1 MELAIFI
8 KKMSDA
14 HAAQL
19 FNVSER
25 TASSWRRLERAPSPM
40 QSQNIIDLT
49 EGRVTWEGIYRPYV
63 KYRRKQAQRL
73 AAKQQP

>member
-8 KKMSDA
+8 KKMSDS

-40 QSQNIIDLT
+40 QSQKIIDLT
-49 EGRVTWEGIYRPYV
+49 QGQVTWEGIYKPYV
-63 KYRRKQAQRL
+63 KYRRRQAQRL
-73 AAKQQP
+73 AVKPA

>member
-8 KKMSDA
+8 QRTSDA

-19 FNVSER
+19 FQVSER

-40 QSQNIIDLT
+40 QSQKIIELT
-49 EGRVTWEGIYRPYV
+49 EGRVTWEGIYMPYV
-63 KYRRKQAQRL
+63 KYRRRRDKRAQVN
-73 AAKQQP
+73 